1 MIPGPGADFV
11 CAGSRGPCGSVG
23 QSPLSPDSFTTDIQL
38 VLSVYTRGHGPAGR
52 KGHATLASGW
62 SSPQAYQEEV
72 EVNSTARGSG
82 DEGTENA
89 TSAARSALRVAII
102 ESQPATRLG
111 LELILGRSGVLVVLS
126 CATLTEAL
134 AGLPGAR
141 CEVALVGSLADATP
155 GDAVQRLRERARVE
169 VIVITEPRHGA
180 EGRAALRAGASG
192 QIARDAAPAT
202 IVAALHAAA
211 SGLATM
217 DTSVLET
224 LLRSRDDANDLADA
238 TVGADAEE
246 SATEREAA
254 GPARAARRVTDALS
268 PRERE
273 LLRYLA
279 EGYTN
284 KEIARVMVLAD
295 DTVKKGVQSLIAKLG
310 AADRTHAVV
319 LALRSGLIQ

>member
-1 MIPGPGADFV
+1 M
-11 CAGSRGPCGSVG
+11 
-23 QSPLSPDSFTTDIQL
+23 
-38 VLSVYTRGHGPAGR
+38 
-52 KGHATLASGW
+52 
-62 SSPQAYQEEV
+62 
-72 EVNSTARGSG
+72 RGSG

-89 TSAARSALRVAII
+89 TSAARAALRVAII
-102 ESQPATRLG
+102 ESQPAMRLG
-111 LELILGRSGVLVVLS
+111 IELILGRSGVLVVLS

-134 AGLPGAR
+134 ASLPGAR
-141 CEVALVGSLADATP
+141 CEVALVGTLADTTP
-155 GDAVQRLRERARVE
+155 DEAVKRLREQARAAI
-169 VIVITEPRHGA
+169 IVITDPRHGA

-217 DTSVLET
+217 DTSVLEI
-224 LLRSRDDANDLADA
+224 LLRSRDDADDLSDA
-238 TVGADAEE
+238 TVGSDAEE
-246 SATEREAA
+246 SAAEREAA
-254 GPARAARRVTDALS
+254 GPADHGAASQEQGARPAGPEAARAARRTTDALS

-310 AADRTHAVV
+310 ATDRTHAVV

>member
-1 MIPGPGADFV
+1 V
-11 CAGSRGPCGSVG
+11 
-23 QSPLSPDSFTTDIQL
+23 
-38 VLSVYTRGHGPAGR
+38 
-52 KGHATLASGW
+52 
-62 SSPQAYQEEV
+62 
-72 EVNSTARGSG
+72 RGSG

-111 LELILGRSGVLVVLS
+111 LELILGRSGVLVVMS
-126 CATLTEAL
+126 CATVAELL

-141 CEVALVGSLADATP
+141 CEVALVGTLADATP
-155 GDAVQRLRERARVE
+155 GDAVQRLRERAQLE
-169 VIVITEPRHGA
+169 VVVITEPRHGT

-192 QIARDAAPAT
+192 QISRDAAPAT

-217 DTSVLET
+217 DTSVLEA
-224 LLRSRDDANDLADA
+224 LLRSRDDADDLADA
-238 TVGADAEE
+238 TVGADAQE
-246 SATEREAA
+246 SATEREAP
-254 GPARAARRVTDALS
+254 GPAARVEESRDQGARPPGPESARAARRATDALS

>member
-1 MIPGPGADFV
+1 MTSRAHTTCNT
-11 CAGSRGPCGSVG
+11 CA
-23 QSPLSPDSFTTDIQL
+23 
-38 VLSVYTRGHGPAGR
+38 
-52 KGHATLASGW
+52 GW

-89 TSAARSALRVAII
+89 ASAARSALRVAII

-111 LELILGRSGVLVVLS
+111 LELILGRSGMIVALS

-141 CEVALVGSLADATP
+141 CEVALLGSLADTAP
-155 GDAVQRLRERARVE
+155 DEAVNRLRERARVE
-169 VIVITEPRHGA
+169 VVVITETRRGI
-180 EGRAALRAGASG
+180 EGRVALHAGASG
-192 QIARDAAPAT
+192 QIGRDAAPAA

-211 SGLATM
+211 AGLVAM
-217 DTSVLET
+217 DPSLLQSMLQGPQHPGDLTDVVTGDGGEGTPVARPGGPET
-224 LLRSRDDANDLADA
+224 
-238 TVGADAEE
+238 
-246 SATEREAA
+246 
-254 GPARAARRVTDALS
+254 ARAARRVTDALS

-310 AADRTHAVV
+310 ATDRTHAVV